1 MQNYARFIRNAIAVF
16 LCFAVMSGCQAAAKS
31 KYASVSSASA
41 LEKALNDGDITQITI
56 TSSITGNFVIPRW
69 IESISGSHSGI
80 TITQDK
86 SDKPVFDAESSA
98 KKNAARA
105 AEWYLFWPA
114 AVYHSIT
121 SPWTADTLTIS
132 NLTIEIYGKSC
143 GIDVSS
149 LSKPVYINNVTFS
162 RKGSGA
168 SAYHGGS
175 NVHLSGCSF

>member
-1 MQNYARFIRNAIAVF
+1 MRRYSHLVRESIAVF
-16 LCFAVMSGCQAAAKS
+16 LCLTLLSCGSALAKS
-31 KYASVSSASA
+31 KYASVSSASG
-41 LEKALNDGDITQITI
+41 LEEALNDGDITQITI
-56 TSSITGNFVIPRW
+56 TSSLTGNFVIPRW

-132 NLTIEIYGKSC
+132 NLTIEIYGNSC
-143 GIDVSS
+143 GIDVNS
-149 LSKPVYINNVTFS
+149 LSKPVYINNVTFD
-162 RKGSGA
+162 RKNSGA
-168 SAYHGGS
+168 SAYRGGS
-175 NVHLSGCSF
+175 NVHTSGCSF